1 VHIYVHMKKVVET
14 TLMHFKDTIEET
26 CRINASTHLA
36 MMFVKD

>member
-1 VHIYVHMKKVVET
+1 VHMYVHMKKVVET

-26 CRINASTHLA
+26 CGINLSTHLT